1 VRTYRFM
8 RLLLSCCAV
17 GLISCNTPLPSDTLP
32 DPSDPAPAP
41 APAPAPPDPGGAL
54 AITDIPGT
62 VIASSATIAT
72 DQEPPFQ
79 LTTSD
84 GAGLLLTKI
93 EAKAVVD
100 GPLAFT
106 ELHLYFHNPEQ
117 RVREGRFAVTL
128 PDEAALSRFAMENG
142 GQWMEAEVVPKMIAR
157 RAYEDFLHRRQ
168 DPALLEKADGNEFT
182 ARVFPIPAGGDKHL
196 VLSYS
201 QELRED
207 QYSLPLRGL
216 ATVGAVNASVRVVDD
231 KGVARTATL
240 SQKQWKPDRDFTVA
254 APAHVAVSAG
264 GLVVARA
271 TVELPSAADA
281 VTDATILVDSSAS
294 RALGYRDQVKAVRA
308 MIAALAATRPE
319 LTVEVAAFDQETVS
333 LYNGKASGFGDAQ
346 ERALASRE
354 PLGASD
360 LGQALAWAKGKH
372 RRVIVVSDGMI
383 TAGADAAALPALVHD
398 LKAERLDLVLAGG
411 LRDAQLAAQ
420 LATAG
425 LPRAGAVLDLAR
437 GPAEVARRLSLA
449 TQTQV
454 PVVVPGATWSWP
466 TSLAAAQPG
475 DRVIV
480 YAKLAKPGPVELR
493 IGAARVQLTARTAN
507 GALLQRA
514 GARAVISELE
524 AKIAAEAK
532 PEVRT
537 KLRAELSQLSVK
549 HRVLSSETAM
559 LVLESESDYDRYGIP
574 RNALADI
581 LVVGPSGIELTQR
594 KGPVLMAEPVIK
606 QVKAPKLYKRKMKDE
621 APSDPRAPGGRAED
635 MDAPKIESEASLGA
649 SDGDDKSVEEAGEAE
664 AEKSDCAPQESSRPM
679 PSSAPRPAAPM
690 AEPPPPPPPP
700 PPASVR
706 AGNTGGGSGNAVAM
720 DERRASR
727 RPPPDRDSDGVLD
740 SSGASSETPRGPDPL
755 TGDLAEIMKSLQ
767 GKRTAD
773 ALAKA
778 WAWRHRDY
786 GDVLALIGLGEA
798 LEARGDRAQAAR
810 AYGSIIDLFP
820 ARADLRRFAG
830 QRLERLGA
838 SARALVLDTY
848 RRAVAD
854 RPDHLTGYRLLAYAL
869 VRDGKLAEAFDT
881 VEKGLRQEYPGD
893 RFAGGDQILRE
904 DAGLIAAAWI
914 AKDAKI
920 RGALTPRLTA
930 LGAQLATT
938 PSTRFVLYW
947 ETDANDVDF
956 HIRDARG
963 GHAYYQAMQL
973 PSGGQL
979 YRDVTTG
986 YGPECFT
993 IPGTPKA
1000 GPYRL
1005 SINYYSQGPMGYGM
1019 GLLEVLVHD
1028 GKGGLTFDER
1038 PYVVMQPG
1046 AFVELGSIGTRSPS
1060 AVIAK

>member
-1 VRTYRFM
+1 M

-17 GLISCNTPLPSDTLP
+17 GLFSCNTPLPSDTLP
-32 DPSDPAPAP
+32 SGE
-41 APAPAPPDPGGAL
+41 PPDPGPGATPPPL
-54 AITDIPGT
+54 AATELPPT
-62 VIASSATIAT
+62 LIAASAQIAT
-72 DQEPPFQ
+72 NQDPPFT

-106 ELHLYFHNPEQ
+106 ELHLTFHNPEA

-128 PDEAALSRFAMENG
+128 PDEAALSRFAMEND
-142 GQWMEAEVVPKMIAR
+142 GQWMEAEVVPKMVAR

-168 DPALLEKADGNEFT
+168 DPALLEKADGNEFS
-182 ARVFPIPAGGDKHL
+182 ARVFPIPARGDKHL

-201 QELRED
+201 QELRDD
-207 QYSLPLRGL
+207 QYALPLRGL
-216 ATVGAVNASVRVVDD
+216 PTVGAVVASVRVVDE
-231 KGVARTATL
+231 KGGIKTASL
-240 SQKQWKPDRDFTVA
+240 NQKQWKPDRDFTVA
-254 APAHVAVSAG
+254 APAAVAVSGAG
-264 GLVVARA
+264 LMVARA
-271 TVELPSAADA
+271 TVELPSAVDH

-308 MIAALAATRPE
+308 LIAALAAQRADA
-319 LTVEVAAFDQETVS
+319 TVEVAAFDQETVS
-333 LYNGKASGFGDAQ
+333 LYSGKASGFGDAQ
-346 ERALASRE
+346 ERLLAARE

-360 LGQALAWAKGKH
+360 LGQALAWAKGRH
-372 RRVIVVSDGMI
+372 RRVIVISDGMV
-383 TAGADAAALPALVHD
+383 TAGADAAALPALVRD
-398 LKAERLDLVLAGG
+398 LKAERFDLVLAGG
-411 LRDAQLAAQ
+411 LRDAQLAGQ
-420 LATAG
+420 LTTAG
-425 LPRAGAVLDLAR
+425 LPRAGAVLELAR

-454 PVVVPGATWSWP
+454 PVVVPGAAWSWP
-466 TSLAAAQPG
+466 TSLASAQPG

-493 IGAARVQLTARTAN
+493 LGAAKVQLAARAATP
-507 GALLQRA
+507 ALIQRA
-514 GARAVISELE
+514 GARAMISELE
-524 AKIAAEAK
+524 ARLAATADPAAK
-532 PEVRT
+532 A
-537 KLRAELSQLSVK
+537 KLRDELSAMSVK

-559 LVLESESDYDRYGIP
+559 LVLESESDYDRYKIP

-581 LVVGPSGIELTQR
+581 LVVGPGGVELSHR
-594 KGPVLMAEPVIK
+594 KGPVLMAADP
-606 QVKAPKLYKRKMKDE
+606 QVAQRPAPKPSKQMKKDE
-621 APSDPRAPGGRAED
+621 APSDDSRASRADSMAGEGGSFDAEADDGEPSPDLRAELEEAKSEVDRVSLGAGGNRGGRA
-635 MDAPKIESEASLGA
+635 S
-649 SDGDDKSVEEAGEAE
+649 
-664 AEKSDCAPQESSRPM
+664 
-679 PSSAPRPAAPM
+679 AAPSAAAPA

-700 PPASVR
+700 PPASVQAVERGR
-706 AGNTGGGSGNAVAM
+706 AA
-720 DERRASR
+720 ERRMPSISPA
-727 RPPPDRDSDGVLD
+727 RPNGDGVLD
-740 SSGASSETPRGPDPL
+740 DEKSRGPAPL
-755 TGDLAEIMKSLQ
+755 TGDLAEIMSALE
-767 GKRTAD
+767 GKRVGA
-773 ALAKA
+773 ALEKA
-778 WAWRHRDY
+778 WAWRHRDL

-798 LEARGDRAQAAR
+798 LEAKGDRAQAAR

-838 SARALVLDTY
+838 GARALVLDTY
-848 RRAVAD
+848 RRALAD

-893 RFAGGDQILRE
+893 RFPGGDQILRE
-904 DAGLIAAAWI
+904 DAGLIAAAWL
-914 AKDAKI
+914 AKDGK
-920 RGALTPRLTA
+920 RKDELTRRLAA
-930 LGAQLATT
+930 LGAKLETS

-963 GHAYYQAMQL
+963 GHAFYQSMAL
-973 PSGGQL
+973 PSGGRL

-993 IPGTPKA
+993 IQGTPQA

-1019 GLLEVLVHD
+1019 GLLEVLRHD

-1046 AFVELGSIGTRSPS
+1046 AFVELGTIGTKTSGP
-1060 AVIAK
+1060 VIAK